1 MKQIKI
7 LSIIKDPEKVI
18 NWDLYHNYELI
29 RDDNGRPFKI
39 SLVTTIV
46 NRIFSRDQIMNELG
60 KLQEHLHSNYG
71 NISNLMEVYD
81 WICEAENI

>member
-39 SLVTTIV
+39 SLATTIV
-46 NRIFSRDQIMNELG
+46 NRIFFQR
-60 KLQEHLHSNYG
+60 
-71 NISNLMEVYD
+71 
-81 WICEAENI
+81 